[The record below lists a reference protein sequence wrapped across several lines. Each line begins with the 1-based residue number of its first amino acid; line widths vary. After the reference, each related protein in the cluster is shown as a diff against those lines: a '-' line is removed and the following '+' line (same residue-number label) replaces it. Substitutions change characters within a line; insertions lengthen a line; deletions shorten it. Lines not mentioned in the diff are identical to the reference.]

1 MDITKNKNGVL
12 DSIVY
17 LMEQV
22 ESFIDFSG
30 QQKENYV
37 LNQLKTLLG
46 NEAFERYH
54 PIFPLIIKFLV
65 LISKQQIKLNLNRLK
80 IKKFSCFR

>member
-30 QQKENYV
+30 PQKENYV

-46 NEAFERYH
+46 NEAFERYQ
-54 PIFPLIIKFLV
+54 PILPLIIKFII
-65 LISKQQIKLNLNRLK
+65 LISKSQVKLNLNRLK